1 MCLPCSALAGSAPA
15 LASCCSSGCA
25 LSLRASAR
33 ASLPLSPA
41 CTALWLRPLAQRARR
56 ARVRQPACSALL
68 RSLNPSLAASSRPS
82 LIAASACVHSGP
94 TTVLVLSLLF
104 IAFVVLLHIWGK
116 FRKG

>member
-1 MCLPCSALAGSAPA
+1 M
-15 LASCCSSGCA
+15 
-25 LSLRASAR
+25 
-33 ASLPLSPA
+33 
-41 CTALWLRPLAQRARR
+41 
-56 ARVRQPACSALL
+56 RQPACSALL